1 MGRQP
6 NKLKQNPKLVQN
18 AMSDGR
24 ASLVLE
30 YYLGRTETPVYDD
43 DGNPV
48 LYTTGAMKGKP
59 KYTVKHNRKKE
70 ALNLIWLARAR
81 RRSDSRTRTRSNS
94 PRRYAL
100 RKSRRCLK
108 TARDTDSREKRV

>member
-43 DGNPV
+43 DVNPV

-59 KYTVKHNRKKE
+59 KYMVGSAHGAGATAEQEH
-70 ALNLIWLARAR
+70 APTR
-81 RRSDSRTRTRSNS
+81 RE
-94 PRRYAL
+94 
-100 RKSRRCLK
+100 
-108 TARDTDSREKRV
+108 DTL

>member
-1 MGRQP
+1 M
-6 NKLKQNPKLVQN
+6 QN

-70 ALNLIWLARAR
+70 ALNLYMVGSAHGAGATAEQEHAPTR
-81 RRSDSRTRTRSNS
+81 RE
-94 PRRYAL
+94 
-100 RKSRRCLK
+100 
-108 TARDTDSREKRV
+108 DTL